1 MLHDTVEKMTAK
13 KAVSFRTAYHVIRF
27 ERLYSASK
35 GPFSHC
41 RHYEPS
47 QTGVFAVAS
56 SSTRCSV
63 TYFDA
68 RIVQHSKR
76 ALEAVI
82 VLRYPPSQGLG

>member
-1 MLHDTVEKMTAK
+1 MEKMTAK
-13 KAVSFRTAYHVIRF
+13 KAVSFRTAYHMIRF

-41 RHYEPS
+41 RPYEFS
-47 QTGVFAVAS
+47 QAGVSAIALL
-56 SSTRCSV
+56 STRCSV
-63 TYFDA
+63 TCFDA

-76 ALEAVI
+76 ALQAVI